1 MKLLTYLSVSLRQA
15 RRNLRIRT
23 KLAFAFSLLLGL
35 IALLIFLYFPHRM
48 ERQALQAVAER
59 AQSIGVMTAFSV
71 EAGLYFED
79 IVAVEEAAQVAR
91 QNIDLVYLVI
101 TDPTGQIWTAFNPAK
116 AGQAQSLDLTSGPIS
131 DDGTVYRFATPILAD
146 SVTIGHVYLG
156 LSLEGIQT
164 SLQETRTAVGWGS
177 LILFLVGIGCVF
189 VVSMIITRPLGRITK
204 VTQRI
209 AKGDLTQRVHLN
221 SGDEVGQL
229 ARSFNG
235 MVKRL
240 EAVHQDL
247 ESTNTNLEAQKEE
260 LKQEV
265 TKHEHTQTALREA
278 KEEAESA
285 TQAKSEFVASMS
297 HEIRTPLNG
306 VIGMTGF
313 LMETPLSE
321 EQSEYARVIQTSGE
335 TLLSL
340 INDILDF
347 SKIEAGQ
354 LTLEEHPFDVRTCV
368 EESLDLVAVRAAQKG
383 LELAYVIEDGVP
395 ATISSDVT
403 RIRQVLVN
411 FLGNAIKFTEQGEV
425 VVSLSSTVEEG
436 NHHTLHFMVRDT
448 GIGVPEDRM
457 HRLFKS
463 FSQVD
468 ASTTRRFGGTGL
480 GLAISKRLTEAL
492 GGSVWVESQEG
503 VGSTFHFT
511 IKARAVA
518 STGRRLLQG
527 QQPALAGR
535 RVLVVDD
542 NATNQRILS
551 GQVRSWGMTPTCAA
565 SGGEA
570 LSLIR
575 DGASF
580 DVALLDMQMPEMDG
594 RRLAEALAERCPRLP
609 LVLCSSIGRQPDL
622 PKELFA
628 ACLTKPIKQAQLYRT
643 LVQVLGNPSLA
654 PVRASQ
660 KATPV
665 PEPSEVALR
674 ILVAEDNP
682 VNQKV
687 ALMLLKRLGYRAD
700 VAANG
705 IEALQAVR
713 QIPYDVVLMDVRM
726 PEMDGLEATRRIVAE
741 WPDEQNRPCVVALTA
756 DVTRSKQ
763 EECKAAGMKGFLTKP
778 VDRDQLAYV
787 IEQCVKRKAAQAAS
801 QRQAAT
807 SVPPQSSVDKKTSAP
822 VLPRLKEMVGDD
834 NPDLL
839 LELLASYL
847 EDLPAYLEQMASALA
862 SGDIKTV
869 GAVAH
874 TLKSSSAL
882 MDAHK
887 LSDLC
892 RDLEACCDRGIT
904 LDALA
909 VKVAQVQKE
918 STRAQQDLTVIASS
932 LQADLA
938 PAAASRSAA
947 ASPAHL
953 PSHPSFPKTA
963 WTERA

>member
-1 MKLLTYLSVSLRQA
+1 MKPLMYLLVSLRRG
-15 RRNLRIRT
+15 RRNIRIQT
-23 KLAFAFSLLLGL
+23 KLAVAFSLLLGL
-35 IALLIFLYFPHRM
+35 IALLIFLYFPRKM
-48 ERQALQAVAER
+48 EQQALQVVAAR
-59 AQSIGVMTAFSV
+59 AQSIGTMTAFSA

-79 IVAVEEAAQVAR
+79 IATVEEAAQVAR
-91 QNIDLVYLVI
+91 QNTDLVYLLIMDRRERV
-101 TDPTGQIWTAFNPAK
+101 WVAFNPAE
-116 AGQAQSLDLTSGPIS
+116 AEQAQFFNLARGPVS
-131 DDGTVYRFATPILAD
+131 NDGSIYRLVTPVLAD
-146 SVTIGHVYLG
+146 GATIGHVYLG
-156 LSLEGIQT
+156 LSLAGIQT

-177 LILFLVGIGCVF
+177 LILFLAGIGCVF
-189 VVSMIITRPLGRITK
+189 VVSTLITRPLGRITK

-209 AKGDLTQRVHLN
+209 AEGDLTQRVHLD
-221 SGDEVGQL
+221 SGDEVGRL
-229 ARSFNG
+229 ARAFNR

-247 ESTNTNLEAQKEE
+247 ASTNINLEARQEE
-260 LKQEV
+260 LKLEV
-265 TKHEHTQTALREA
+265 AEHERTQAALREA

-306 VIGMTGF
+306 VIGMTSF
-313 LMETPLSE
+313 LMETALSE
-321 EQSEYARVIQTSGE
+321 EQSEYARIIQTSGE

-354 LTLEEHPFDVRTCV
+354 LTLEEHSFDVRTCI
-368 EESLDLVAVRAAQKG
+368 EESLDLVAARAAEKG
-383 LELAYVIEDGVP
+383 LELAYIIEDGVP
-395 ATISSDVT
+395 ATIKSDVT

-425 VVSLSSTVEEG
+425 VVSVQSTPEG
-436 NHHTLHFMVRDT
+436 ENGHLLHFMVRDT
-448 GIGVPEDRM
+448 GIGIPSDRM
-457 HRLFKS
+457 DRLFKS

-492 GGSVWVESQEG
+492 GGMVWVESEEN

-511 IKARAVA
+511 IKAQAAA

-535 RVLVVDD
+535 RVLIVDD

-551 GQVRSWGMTPTCAA
+551 GQVRSWGMTPTCAD
-565 SGGEA
+565 SGAEA
-570 LSLIR
+570 LALVR
-575 DGASF
+575 DGMPF

-594 RRLAEALAERCPRLP
+594 QHLAAALADRRPHLP

-622 PKELFA
+622 PEELFA
-628 ACLTKPIKQAQLYRT
+628 AALTKPIKQAQLYRR
-643 LVQVLGNPSLA
+643 LVRVLERPDPA
-654 PVRASQ
+654 PVRVLHDAASI
-660 KATPV
+660 
-665 PEPSEVALR
+665 PEPDEVALR

-700 VAANG
+700 IAANG
-705 IEALQAVR
+705 LEALEALR
-713 QIPYDVVLMDVRM
+713 RIPYDVVLMDVRM

-741 WPDEQNRPCVVALTA
+741 WPDEENRPCVVALTA

-787 IEQCVKRKAAQAAS
+787 IEQCVKKKATRSTPQREPASPASAEVSGDAAKS
-801 QRQAAT
+801 DPALT
-807 SVPPQSSVDKKTSAP
+807 
-822 VLPRLKEMVGDD
+822 RLKQMVGDD
-834 NPDLL
+834 NPALL
-839 LELLASYL
+839 LELLGAYL
-847 EDLPAYLEQMASALA
+847 EDLPSYLAQMADALA
-862 SGDIKTV
+862 SGEAETV
-869 GAVAH
+869 GSVAH

-882 MDAHK
+882 MGAQ
-887 LSDLC
+887 SFSNLC
-892 RDLEACCDRGIT
+892 RDLEAFCDQGAT
-904 LDALA
+904 PDALA
-909 VKVAQVQKE
+909 VKVSQVQE
-918 STRAQQDLTVIASS
+918 EGSHVRQLLTAISDD
-932 LQADLA
+932 LQAQLTPARASREAVA
-938 PAAASRSAA
+938 PAHTARYPNFA
-947 ASPAHL
+947 
-953 PSHPSFPKTA
+953 KTDS
-963 WTERA
+963 TERA